1 MTITRVTR
9 SNSNS
14 RY

>member
-1 MTITRVTR
+1 MTITRVMR